1 MRPCPSDTTRASRY
15 VRGPVIPA
23 IEMSEFK
30 IFGVAFHTFGL
41 LVALGVLLGH
51 HMTVRRARSLGL
63 ASAGLIDR
71 FVLVVFTG
79 GFLAGHML
87 DSIFYHPEVLLR
99 DPWELFMLHH
109 GLSSFGGITGG
120 VVAGLVYIRIHKL
133 DPWVFTDL
141 ATYAFPFGWLFGR
154 MGCAVVHDHP
164 GRLTDSP
171 LGVRFPGGT
180 RFDLGLIE
188 FALTPLLIAL
198 VVIVARRTRR
208 PGMVTG
214 ALAVVYPMIRFPLDF
229 LRATDLGPESDPR
242 YGGLTPAQWACIAT
256 FALGLWMLSASRS
269 HAPLPEPAAQPAA
282 SPPP

>member
-1 MRPCPSDTTRASRY
+1 
-15 VRGPVIPA
+15 
-23 IEMSEFK
+23 MSEFK
-30 IFGVAFHTFGL
+30 IFGVTFHTFGL

-242 YGGLTPAQWACIAT
+242 YGGLTPAQWAC
-256 FALGLWMLSASRS
+256 FGFVALGAAILAEARKQEPWAYGPAKPYALEGAATAAPSDGAS
-269 HAPLPEPAAQPAA
+269 
-282 SPPP
+282 

>member
-1 MRPCPSDTTRASRY
+1 MPGGP
-15 VRGPVIPA
+15 PVIPA
-23 IEMSEFK
+23 IDLADFRV
-30 IFGVAFHTFGL
+30 FGVTFHTFGL

-63 ASAGLIDR
+63 TPMSRVDR
-71 FVLVVFTG
+71 FVLVVFAG
-79 GFLAGHML
+79 GFVAGHML
-87 DSIFYHPEVLLR
+87 DAIFYHPDVLRR
-99 DPWELFMLHH
+99 DPMELFMLHH

-120 VVAGLVYIRIHKL
+120 VIAGLVFIRVHKL
-133 DPWVFTDL
+133 NPWVFTDL

-164 GRLTDSP
+164 GRLTGSP
-171 LGVRFPGGT
+171 LGVRFPGGA

-208 PGMVTG
+208 PGMVSG
-214 ALAVVYPMIRFPLDF
+214 ALAVFYPLMRFPLDF

-242 YGGLTPAQWACIAT
+242 YGGLTPAQWSCIGM
-256 FALGLWMLSASRS
+256 FALGAGTLVEART
-269 HAPLPEPAAQPAA
+269 HDPLPEPVAQPVAS